1 MLIDPFQ
8 RKISYIRVSVTD
20 RCDFRCVYCMS
31 EDMEFLPKKDVLS
44 LEELDRLCNAFI
56 DLGVKKLRITGGEPL
71 VRKNIMQLFNTL
83 GKKLRYGLEELTLTT
98 NGSQLTRY
106 AKNLFDSGVRRI
118 NVSLDSL
125 DKNKFKKITR
135 IGDFDKVIRGIMT
148 AKKAGLKIKIN
159 TVALKGINDNEIL
172 DLVNWCGKN
181 KFKKITR
188 IGELDKVING
198 IMAAKKAGL
207 KIKINTVALKGIND
221 NEILNLVNWCG
232 ENKFSLTFIEVMP
245 MGEIGEKRSDQYM
258 PLTEVKSLI
267 QTKYSLTEDSLR
279 TGGPARYVHCHETDQ
294 KIGFITPHTHNFC
307 ELCNRVRITC
317 TGEMYMCLGQQDK
330 ADLKTPLRKSE
341 NDQTLKNVIYEAIS
355 RKPKGHD
362 FVIDRKE
369 NEQFV
374 PRHMNVTGG

>member
-8 RKISYIRVSVTD
+8 RKISYVRVSVTD
-20 RCDFRCVYCMS
+20 RCDFRCAYCMS

-56 DLGVKKLRITGGEPL
+56 DLGVKKFRITGGEPL
-71 VRKNIMQLFNTL
+71 VRKNIMQLFSNL
-83 GKKLRYGLEELTLTT
+83 GKKLGQGLEELTLTT
-98 NGSQLTRY
+98 NGSQLGRY
-106 AKNLFDSGVRRI
+106 AKDLFNTGVRRI

-125 DKNKFKKITR
+125 EKNKFKKITR
-135 IGDFDKVIRGIMT
+135 IGDLDKVINGIMV
-148 AKKAGLKIKIN
+148 AKKVGLKIKIN
-159 TVALKGINDNEIL
+159 TVALKE
-172 DLVNWCGKN
+172 
-181 KFKKITR
+181 
-188 IGELDKVING
+188 
-198 IMAAKKAGL
+198 
-207 KIKINTVALKGIND
+207 IND

-341 NDQTLKNVIYEAIS
+341 NDQLLKDVIYEAIS

-362 FVIDRKE
+362 FVIERKE

>member
-1 MLIDPFQ
+1 MLIDPFK
-8 RKISYIRVSVTD
+8 RKISYVRVSVTD
-20 RCDFRCVYCMS
+20 RCDFRCTYCMS

-44 LEELDRLCNAFI
+44 LEELDRLCNTFI

-71 VRKNIMQLFNTL
+71 VRKNIMQLFSNL
-83 GKKLRYGLEELTLTT
+83 GKKLGQGLEELTLTT
-98 NGSQLTRY
+98 NGSQLDRY
-106 AKNLFDSGVRRI
+106 AKDLFENGVRRI

-125 DKNKFKKITR
+125 EKNKFKKITR
-135 IGDFDKVIRGIMT
+135 IGD
-148 AKKAGLKIKIN
+148 
-159 TVALKGINDNEIL
+159 
-172 DLVNWCGKN
+172 
-181 KFKKITR
+181 
-188 IGELDKVING
+188 LDKVING
-198 IMAAKKAGL
+198 IMVAKKAGL

-341 NDQTLKNVIYEAIS
+341 NDQLLKHVIYEAIS

-362 FVIDRKE
+362 FVIERKE

>member
-1 MLIDPFQ
+1 MKNKQMLIDPFQ
-8 RKISYIRVSVTD
+8 RKISYVRVSVTD
-20 RCDFRCVYCMS
+20 RCDFRCTYCMS
-31 EDMEFLPKKDVLS
+31 EDMEFLPKKNVLS
-44 LEELDRLCNAFI
+44 LEELDRLCKAFI

-71 VRKNIMQLFNTL
+71 VRKNIMQLFSNL
-83 GKKLRYGLEELTLTT
+83 GKKLDQGLEELTLTT
-98 NGSQLTRY
+98 NGSQLDRY
-106 AKNLFDSGVRRI
+106 AKDLFDNGVRRI

-125 DKNKFKKITR
+125 EKKKFKKITR
-135 IGDFDKVIRGIMT
+135 IGDLDKVINGIMV

-159 TVALKGINDNEIL
+159 TVA
-172 DLVNWCGKN
+172 
-181 KFKKITR
+181 F
-188 IGELDKVING
+188 
-198 IMAAKKAGL
+198 
-207 KIKINTVALKGIND
+207 KGIND

-232 ENKFSLTFIEVMP
+232 ENKFALTFIEVMP
-245 MGEIGEKRSDQYM
+245 MGKIGEKRADQYM

-341 NDQTLKNVIYEAIS
+341 NSQLLKDVIYEAIS

-362 FVIDRKE
+362 FEIDREKE
-369 NEQFV
+369 EKFV

>member
-1 MLIDPFQ
+1 MLIDPFK
-8 RKISYIRVSVTD
+8 RKISYVRVSVTD
-20 RCDFRCVYCMS
+20 RCDFRCTYCMS

-44 LEELDRLCNAFI
+44 LEELDRLCNTFI

-71 VRKNIMQLFNTL
+71 VRKNIMQLFSNL
-83 GKKLRYGLEELTLTT
+83 GKKLGQGLEELTLTT
-98 NGSQLTRY
+98 NGSQLDRY
-106 AKNLFDSGVRRI
+106 AKDLFENGVRRI

-125 DKNKFKKITR
+125 EKNKFKKITR
-135 IGDFDKVIRGIMT
+135 IGDLDKVINGIMV

-159 TVALKGINDNEIL
+159 A
-172 DLVNWCGKN
+172 
-181 KFKKITR
+181 
-188 IGELDKVING
+188 
-198 IMAAKKAGL
+198 
-207 KIKINTVALKGIND
+207 VALKGIND

-245 MGEIGEKRSDQYM
+245 MGEIGEKRADQYM

-341 NDQTLKNVIYEAIS
+341 NDQLLKDAINEAIS

-362 FVIDRKE
+362 FLIERKE

>member
-1 MLIDPFQ
+1 MLIDPFK
-8 RKISYIRVSVTD
+8 RKISYVRVSVTD
-20 RCDFRCVYCMS
+20 RCDFRCTYCMS
-31 EDMEFLPKKDVLS
+31 EDMDFLPKKDVLS
-44 LEELDRLCNAFI
+44 LEELDRLCNTFI

-71 VRKNIMQLFNTL
+71 VRKNIMQLFSNL
-83 GKKLRYGLEELTLTT
+83 GKKLGQGLEELTLTT
-98 NGSQLTRY
+98 NGSQLDRY
-106 AKNLFDSGVRRI
+106 AKDLFDNGVRRI

-125 DKNKFKKITR
+125 EKNKFKKITR
-135 IGDFDKVIRGIMT
+135 IGD
-148 AKKAGLKIKIN
+148 
-159 TVALKGINDNEIL
+159 
-172 DLVNWCGKN
+172 
-181 KFKKITR
+181 
-188 IGELDKVING
+188 LDKVING
-198 IMAAKKAGL
+198 IMVAKKVGL

-232 ENKFSLTFIEVMP
+232 ENKFALTFIEVMP
-245 MGEIGEKRSDQYM
+245 MGEIGEKRADQYM

-267 QTKYSLTEDSLR
+267 QTKYSITEDSLR

-341 NDQTLKNVIYEAIS
+341 NDQLLKDTIYEAIL

-362 FVIDRKE
+362 FVIERKE
-369 NEQFV
+369 NEKFV
-374 PRHMNVTGG
+374 PRYMNVTGG

>member
-1 MLIDPFQ
+1 MLIDPFK
-8 RKISYIRVSVTD
+8 RKISYVRVSVTD
-20 RCDFRCVYCMS
+20 RCDFRCTYCMS

-44 LEELDRLCNAFI
+44 LEELDRLCNTFI

-71 VRKNIMQLFNTL
+71 VRKNIMQLFSNL
-83 GKKLRYGLEELTLTT
+83 GKKLGQGLEELTLTT
-98 NGSQLTRY
+98 NGSQLDRY
-106 AKNLFDSGVRRI
+106 AKDLFENGVRRI

-125 DKNKFKKITR
+125 EKNKFKKITR
-135 IGDFDKVIRGIMT
+135 IGDLDKVINGIMV

-159 TVALKGINDNEIL
+159 A
-172 DLVNWCGKN
+172 
-181 KFKKITR
+181 
-188 IGELDKVING
+188 
-198 IMAAKKAGL
+198 
-207 KIKINTVALKGIND
+207 VALKGIND

-245 MGEIGEKRSDQYM
+245 MGEIGEKRADQYM

-317 TGEMYMCLGQQDK
+317 TGVMYMCLGQQDK

-341 NDQTLKNVIYEAIS
+341 NDQLLKDTIYEAIL

-362 FVIDRKE
+362 FVIERRQDEK
-369 NEQFV
+369 FV

>member
-1 MLIDPFQ
+1 MLIDPFK
-8 RKISYIRVSVTD
+8 RKISYVRVSVTD
-20 RCDFRCVYCMS
+20 RCDFRCTYCMS

-44 LEELDRLCNAFI
+44 LEELDRLCNTFI

-71 VRKNIMQLFNTL
+71 VRKNIMQLFSNL
-83 GKKLRYGLEELTLTT
+83 GKKLGQGLEELTLTT
-98 NGSQLTRY
+98 NGSQLDRY
-106 AKNLFDSGVRRI
+106 AKDLFDNGVRRI
-118 NVSLDSL
+118 NISLDSL
-125 DKNKFKKITR
+125 EKNKFKKITR
-135 IGDFDKVIRGIMT
+135 IGDLDKVINGIMV

-159 TVALKGINDNEIL
+159 TVALKE
-172 DLVNWCGKN
+172 
-181 KFKKITR
+181 
-188 IGELDKVING
+188 
-198 IMAAKKAGL
+198 
-207 KIKINTVALKGIND
+207 IND

-267 QTKYSLTEDSLR
+267 QTKYSITDDPLR

-317 TGEMYMCLGQQDK
+317 TGVMYMCLGQQDK

-341 NDQTLKNVIYEAIS
+341 NNQLLKNAIYEAIS

-362 FVIDRKE
+362 FVIERKQDE
-369 NEQFV
+369 KFV

>member
-1 MLIDPFQ
+1 MLIDPFK
-8 RKISYIRVSVTD
+8 RKISYVRVSVTD
-20 RCDFRCVYCMS
+20 RCDFRCTYCMS

-44 LEELDRLCNAFI
+44 LEELDRLCNTFI

-71 VRKNIMQLFNTL
+71 VRKNIMQLFSNL
-83 GKKLRYGLEELTLTT
+83 GKKLGQGLEELTLTT
-98 NGSQLTRY
+98 NGSQLDRY
-106 AKNLFDSGVRRI
+106 AKDLFDNGVRRI
-118 NVSLDSL
+118 NISLDSL
-125 DKNKFKKITR
+125 EKNKFKKITR
-135 IGDFDKVIRGIMT
+135 IGDLDKVINGIMV

-159 TVALKGINDNEIL
+159 TVALKE
-172 DLVNWCGKN
+172 
-181 KFKKITR
+181 
-188 IGELDKVING
+188 
-198 IMAAKKAGL
+198 
-207 KIKINTVALKGIND
+207 IND

-317 TGEMYMCLGQQDK
+317 TGVMYMCLGQQDK

-341 NDQTLKNVIYEAIS
+341 NDQLLKDVIYEAIS

-362 FVIDRKE
+362 FVIERKQDE
-369 NEQFV
+369 KFV

>member
-8 RKISYIRVSVTD
+8 RKISYVRVSVTD
-20 RCDFRCVYCMS
+20 RCDFRCTYCMS

-44 LEELDRLCNAFI
+44 LEELDRLCNTFI

-71 VRKNIMQLFNTL
+71 VRKNIMQLFSNL
-83 GKKLRYGLEELTLTT
+83 GKKLGQGLEELTLTT
-98 NGSQLTRY
+98 NGSQLDRY
-106 AKNLFDSGVRRI
+106 AKDLFENGVRRI

-125 DKNKFKKITR
+125 EKNKFKKITR
-135 IGDFDKVIRGIMT
+135 IGD
-148 AKKAGLKIKIN
+148 
-159 TVALKGINDNEIL
+159 
-172 DLVNWCGKN
+172 
-181 KFKKITR
+181 
-188 IGELDKVING
+188 LDKVING
-198 IMAAKKAGL
+198 IMVAKKSGL
-207 KIKINTVALKGIND
+207 KIKINAVALKGIND

-232 ENKFSLTFIEVMP
+232 ENKFALTFIEVMP
-245 MGEIGEKRSDQYM
+245 MGEIGEKRADQYM
-258 PLTEVKSLI
+258 PLTEVKRLI

-307 ELCNRVRITC
+307 ELCNRVRVTC

-341 NDQTLKNVIYEAIS
+341 NDQLLKDVIYEAIS

-362 FVIDRKE
+362 FVIEREE

>member
-8 RKISYIRVSVTD
+8 RKISYVRVSVTD
-20 RCDFRCVYCMS
+20 RCDFRCTYCMS

-44 LEELDRLCNAFI
+44 LEELDRLCNTFI

-71 VRKNIMQLFNTL
+71 VRKNIMQLFSNL
-83 GKKLRYGLEELTLTT
+83 GKKLGLGLEELTLTT
-98 NGSQLTRY
+98 NGSQLDRY
-106 AKNLFDSGVRRI
+106 AKDLFDNGVRRI

-125 DKNKFKKITR
+125 EKNKFKKITR
-135 IGDFDKVIRGIMT
+135 IGD
-148 AKKAGLKIKIN
+148 
-159 TVALKGINDNEIL
+159 
-172 DLVNWCGKN
+172 
-181 KFKKITR
+181 
-188 IGELDKVING
+188 LDKVING
-198 IMAAKKAGL
+198 IMVAKKAGL

-258 PLTEVKSLI
+258 PLTDVKRLI
-267 QTKYSLTEDSLR
+267 QTKYSITEDSLR

-330 ADLKTPLRKSE
+330 ADLKSPLRKSE
-341 NDQTLKNVIYEAIS
+341 NDQLLKDVIYEAIS

-362 FVIDRKE
+362 FVIERKE

>member
-8 RKISYIRVSVTD
+8 RKISYVRVSVTD
-20 RCDFRCVYCMS
+20 RCDFRCTYCMS

-44 LEELDRLCNAFI
+44 LEELDRLCNTFI

-71 VRKNIMQLFNTL
+71 VRKNIMQLFSNL
-83 GKKLRYGLEELTLTT
+83 GKKLGHGLEELTLTT
-98 NGSQLTRY
+98 NGSQLDRY
-106 AKNLFDSGVRRI
+106 AKDLFDNGVRRI

-125 DKNKFKKITR
+125 EKNKFKKITR
-135 IGDFDKVIRGIMT
+135 IGD
-148 AKKAGLKIKIN
+148 
-159 TVALKGINDNEIL
+159 
-172 DLVNWCGKN
+172 
-181 KFKKITR
+181 
-188 IGELDKVING
+188 LDKVING

-207 KIKINTVALKGIND
+207 KIKINTVALKEIND

-245 MGEIGEKRSDQYM
+245 MGAIGEKRADQYM

-267 QTKYSLTEDSLR
+267 QTKYSITEDSLR

-317 TGEMYMCLGQQDK
+317 TGVMYMCLGQQDK

-341 NDQTLKNVIYEAIS
+341 NDQPLKDVIYEAIS

-362 FVIDRKE
+362 FVIERKE

>member
-8 RKISYIRVSVTD
+8 RKISYVRVSVTD

-44 LEELDRLCNAFI
+44 LEELDRLCNTFI

-71 VRKNIMQLFNTL
+71 VRKNIMHLFKSL
-83 GKKLRYGLEELTLTT
+83 GKKLGKGLEELTLTT

-106 AKNLFDSGVRRI
+106 SKDLFDSGIRRI
-118 NVSLDSL
+118 NISLDSL
-125 DKNKFKKITR
+125 DKNKFKRITR
-135 IGDFDKVIRGIMT
+135 IGDFDKVIQ
-148 AKKAGLKIKIN
+148 
-159 TVALKGINDNEIL
+159 
-172 DLVNWCGKN
+172 
-181 KFKKITR
+181 
-188 IGELDKVING
+188 G

-221 NEILNLVNWCG
+221 NEILDLVHWCG
-232 ENKFSLTFIEVMP
+232 ENKFALTFIEVMP
-245 MGEIGEKRSDQYM
+245 MGEIGEKRADQYM
-258 PLTEVKSLI
+258 PLTDVRNLI
-267 QTKYSLTEDSLR
+267 QTKYSLTEDPLR

-307 ELCNRVRITC
+307 EMCNRVRITC
-317 TGEMYMCLGQQDK
+317 TGVMYMCLGQQDK

-341 NDQTLKNVIYEAIS
+341 NNQLLKNAIYEAIS

-362 FVIDRKE
+362 FVIERRQDEK
-369 NEQFV
+369 FV

>member
-8 RKISYIRVSVTD
+8 RKISYVRVSVTD
-20 RCDFRCVYCMS
+20 RCDFRCTYCMS

-71 VRKNIMQLFNTL
+71 VRKNIMQLFSNL
-83 GKKLRYGLEELTLTT
+83 GKKLGQGLEELTLTT
-98 NGSQLTRY
+98 NGSQLDRY
-106 AKNLFDSGVRRI
+106 AKDLFDNGVRRI

-125 DKNKFKKITR
+125 EKNKFKKITR
-135 IGDFDKVIRGIMT
+135 IGD
-148 AKKAGLKIKIN
+148 
-159 TVALKGINDNEIL
+159 
-172 DLVNWCGKN
+172 
-181 KFKKITR
+181 
-188 IGELDKVING
+188 LDKVING

-258 PLTEVKSLI
+258 PLTEVKNLI

-341 NDQTLKNVIYEAIS
+341 NDQLLKDVIYEAIS

-362 FVIDRKE
+362 FVIERKE

-374 PRHMNVTGG
+374 PRYMNVTGG